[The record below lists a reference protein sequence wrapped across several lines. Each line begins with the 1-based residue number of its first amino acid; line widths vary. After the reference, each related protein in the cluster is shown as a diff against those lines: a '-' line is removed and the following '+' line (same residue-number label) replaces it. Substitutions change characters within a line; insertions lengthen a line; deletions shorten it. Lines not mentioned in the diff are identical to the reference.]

1 MLQMTINC
9 KGKLLDLSQPTV
21 MGILNV
27 TPDSFFDG
35 GKWSEEKVILNQVDR
50 MLSEGAKII
59 DIGGMSSR
67 PGAEVISTED
77 ELKRVI
83 PVIKL
88 IRQHFSDSIVSVDT
102 IRANVAIEAI
112 ENGASLINDISG
124 GNFDEAMI
132 STVASLQ
139 VPYVVMHKKGMPA
152 GMQRNPDYENV
163 VTEVFDF
170 LQHQVHICRKAGIKD
185 VIVDVGFGFGKT
197 LEHNFMLLKNLEV
210 FQQLN
215 CPMLLGISRKSM
227 VTNALDIK
235 KGDALNGTTALNM
248 SGLMKGANIV
258 RVHDVK
264 EAVEVA
270 KLYSC
275 IIA

>member
-1 MLQMTINC
+1 MRQMTINC
-9 KGKLLDLSQPTV
+9 KGKLLDLSQPIV

-35 GKWSEEKVILNQVDR
+35 GKWSDERDLLSQVDKI
-50 MLSEGAKII
+50 LSEGAKII
-59 DIGGMSSR
+59 DVGGMSTR
-67 PGAEVISTED
+67 PGAEIISIDE

-88 IRQHFSDSIVSVDT
+88 IVQHFSDAIISVDT
-102 IRANVAIEAI
+102 IRANVASNAI
-112 ENGASLINDISG
+112 ENGAAIINDISG
-124 GNFDEAMI
+124 GTFDEAMI

-139 VPYVVMHKKGMPA
+139 VPYVVMHKKGMPKD
-152 GMQRNPDYENV
+152 MQQNPVYENV

-170 LQHQVHICRKAGIKD
+170 LQQQVQKCKQVGIKD

-197 LEHNFMLLKNLEV
+197 LEHNFSLLKNLEV
-210 FQQLN
+210 FKQIN
-215 CPMLLGISRKSM
+215 CPILLGVSRKNM
-227 VTNALDIK
+227 ITKTLNIKNA
-235 KGDALNGTTALNM
+235 DALNGTTALNM
-248 SGLMKGANIV
+248 AGLMKGANII

-264 EAVEVA
+264 EAVEVV
-270 KLYSC
+270 KLYNN

>member
-1 MLQMTINC
+1 MTINC
-9 KGKLLDLSQPTV
+9 KGKLLDLSQPVV

-35 GKWSEEKVILNQVDR
+35 GKWSDEKAILNQVGK
-50 MLSEGAKII
+50 MLSDGAAII
-59 DIGGMSSR
+59 DVGGMSSR
-67 PGAEVISTED
+67 PGAEVIPMEE

-88 IRQHFSDSIVSVDT
+88 IHQHFSDAIVSVDT
-102 IRANVAIEAI
+102 IRANVAIAAI
-112 ENGASLINDISG
+112 ENGAAIVNDISG
-124 GNFDEAMI
+124 GTFDEAMI
-132 STVASLQ
+132 STLATLQ
-139 VPYVVMHKKGMPA
+139 VPYIVMHKKGMPA
-152 GMQRNPDYENV
+152 DMQQNHEYDNL

-170 LQHQVHICRKAGIKD
+170 LQQQVHICRKAGIED

-227 VTNALDIK
+227 ITKALDIK
-235 KGDALNGTTALNM
+235 NGDALNGTTALNM
-248 SGLMKGANIV
+248 SGLMKGASII

-264 EAVEVA
+264 EAVETA
-270 KLYSC
+270 KLYSVLT
-275 IIA
+275 A

>member
-1 MLQMTINC
+1 MTINC
-9 KGKLLDLSQPTV
+9 RGKLLDLSQPIV

-67 PGAEVISTED
+67 PGAEVISTEE

-124 GNFDEAMI
+124 GTFDEAII

-139 VPYVVMHKKGMPA
+139 VPYVVMHKKGMPDD
-152 GMQRNPDYENV
+152 MQRNPDYENV

-197 LEHNFMLLKNLEV
+197 LKHNFMLLKNLEV

>member
-170 LQHQVHICRKAGIKD
+170 LQHQVHTCRKAGIKD

>member
-9 KGKLLDLSQPTV
+9 KGKLLDLSQPVV

-35 GKWSEEKVILNQVDR
+35 GKWSDEKAILNQVDK
-50 MLSEGAKII
+50 MLSDGAAII
-59 DIGGMSSR
+59 DVGGMSSR
-67 PGAEVISTED
+67 PGAEVIPAEE

-88 IRQHFSDSIVSVDT
+88 IHQHFSDAIVSVDT
-102 IRANVAIEAI
+102 IRANVAIAAI
-112 ENGASLINDISG
+112 ENGAAIVNDISG
-124 GNFDEAMI
+124 GTFDEAMI
-132 STVASLQ
+132 STLATLQ
-139 VPYVVMHKKGMPA
+139 VPYIVMHKKGMPA
-152 GMQRNPDYENV
+152 DMQQNPEYDNV

-170 LQHQVHICRKAGIKD
+170 LQQQVHICRKAGIKD

-197 LEHNFMLLKNLEV
+197 LEQNFMLLKNLEV

-227 VTNALDIK
+227 ITKALGITN
-235 KGDALNGTTALNM
+235 GDALNGTTALNM
-248 SGLMKGANIV
+248 SGLMKGASII
-258 RVHDVK
+258 RAHDVK
-264 EAVEVA
+264 EAVETA
-270 KLYSC
+270 KLYSFLT
-275 IIA
+275 A

>member
-9 KGKLLDLSQPTV
+9 KGKLLDLSQPIV

-170 LQHQVHICRKAGIKD
+170 LQHQVHTCRKAGIKD